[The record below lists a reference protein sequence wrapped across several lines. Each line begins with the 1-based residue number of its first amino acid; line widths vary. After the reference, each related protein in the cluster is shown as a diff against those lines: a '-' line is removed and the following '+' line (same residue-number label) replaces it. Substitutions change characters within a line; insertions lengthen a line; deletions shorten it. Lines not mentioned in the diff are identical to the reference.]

1 MTAAERRDRVADVP
15 AALLAS
21 VDAGARRTLVAG
33 SAPPDP
39 TGIDFVEVVPPALIR
54 SVLGVTAT
62 PPWRMLAV
70 HLLRGPVP
78 PAWDSRRVAVVGGVR
93 ADPDRNPVG
102 VAWAASAR
110 SIVGP
115 DGGPPGPLPPG
126 VTPSDRAIV
135 AAAVASERLDR
146 VLIVRT
152 TTPGDLSGYVL
163 RIVAADE
170 VGLPPELDPP
180 LAQDRFNFAIDCPS
194 TLDCATRTHAGVEPG
209 EQPNLDYLAR
219 DYPLLRRR
227 LLDRMA
233 SIVPGWTD
241 TTAAD
246 VGVTL
251 IELMA
256 HLGDLYAYRQ
266 DAAAVEAYLT
276 TARQRTSVRRH
287 ARLLGHLMSDGCAA
301 RTWLALTTA
310 AVVDLPAGSPVGD
323 GGRTPPVP
331 GRRRTPVEAV
341 DAGSTVFETTRRV
354 TLLPARNAIPLHTW
368 GDRTHTLAAGSTS
381 AFLAVP
387 SGDDPGLRA
396 GDVLVLA
403 ELPRGGFGDA
413 RLGDP
418 AHRQAVRL
426 ARDPVEIADAYAA
439 GVRVLEIRWVAA
451 DALVRP
457 LTVAEPAPDGTPMPR
472 AVALANVVLAD
483 AGASVRDEALAHVAD
498 GRYRPRLART
508 GVAFVDP
515 VDRRAG
521 PAAGAPSA
529 RAAVTPSVE
538 AARAALELDDGR
550 RTWIARGDLIGSSAV
565 DPHVVVEPDERGVA
579 WLRFGDAEH
588 GRRPA
593 YGTRFVAAYRTGFG
607 ASGNVA
613 PESLTEPLLMPEGGM
628 AFPAGVE
635 VWNPLAASGGQDPE
649 AIRTTRQLAPYAS
662 GRRLRAVTVD
672 DHRLVAEEIDGVQR
686 AAARRR
692 WTGSWHAV
700 EVLVDAETDRED
712 DPELTAEVLERL
724 ELRRLAAVDVEV
736 RRPVWVPVH
745 VELSGCVLAG
755 SSAAVVTGRL
765 RELFSAGI
773 APDGRRGVFH
783 PDRFT
788 FGQPLRLSDLV
799 ATAMTV
805 PGIAWIQVTG
815 LRRLGTSAADNLR
828 NLAAGELR
836 VGPREVIRCDSDP
849 SLPEFGRVDLAIGGG
864 S

>member
-1 MTAAERRDRVADVP
+1 MTAASRQDRVADVP

-33 SAPPDP
+33 APPPDATEPPKP

-54 SVLGVTAT
+54 SVLGVAKT
-62 PPWRMLAV
+62 PQWRMLAV

-78 PAWDSRRVAVVGGVR
+78 SAWDSSRVAVVGGVR

-110 SIVGP
+110 SIAGP
-115 DGGPPGPLPPG
+115 DGGPRGPLPPG

-135 AAAVASERLDR
+135 AAAVAPERLDR

-163 RIVAADE
+163 RILAADE

-180 LAQDRFNFAIDCPS
+180 LAHDRFSFAIDCPS
-194 TLDCATRTHAGVEPG
+194 TLDCATRAPAGLEPG
-209 EQPNLDYLAR
+209 EQPILDYLAR

-233 SIVPGWTD
+233 AVVPGWTD
-241 TTAAD
+241 TAAAD

-251 IELMA
+251 LELMA

-287 ARLLGHLMSDGCAA
+287 ARLLGHVMSDGCAA
-301 RTWLALTTA
+301 RTWLALTTD
-310 AVVDLPAGSPVGD
+310 AVVTLPAGSGVGD
-323 GGRTPPVP
+323 G
-331 GRRRTPVEAV
+331 
-341 DAGSTVFETTRRV
+341 GSTVFETTRTV
-354 TLLPARNAIPLHTW
+354 TLLPARNAIALHTW
-368 GDRTHTLAAGSTS
+368 GDRIHTLRAGSTS

-387 SGDDPGLRA
+387 TGEVPDLRA

-403 ELPRGGFGDA
+403 ELPRGGAGDA
-413 RLGDP
+413 RQGDP

-426 ARDPVEIADAYAA
+426 TRDPEERADAYAD
-439 GVRVLEIRWVAA
+439 GVRVLEIRWAAA
-451 DALVRP
+451 DALTRP
-457 LTVAEPAPDGTPMPR
+457 LTVAESAPDGTPMPR

-483 AGASVRDEALAHVAD
+483 AGASVRDEALTQVGE

-508 GVAFVDP
+508 SVAFVDP
-515 VDRRAG
+515 VDPRAG
-521 PAAGAPSA
+521 PSAGHGSARSAVEPDQPSA
-529 RAAVTPSVE
+529 RAALT
-538 AARAALELDDGR
+538 LDDGR
-550 RTWIARGDLIGSSAV
+550 RTWVTRGDLIGSSAV

-607 ASGNVA
+607 AAGNVA
-613 PESLTEPLLMPEGGM
+613 PESLTEPLLRPDGTV

-635 VWNPLAASGGQDPE
+635 VWNPLPASGGQDPE
-649 AIRTTRQLAPYAS
+649 AIRTTRQLAPHAS
-662 GRRLRAVTVD
+662 GSRLRAVTVD
-672 DHRLVAEEIDGVQR
+672 DHRLVAEQIDGVQR
-686 AAARRR
+686 AVARRR
-692 WTGSWHAV
+692 WTGSWHAM
-700 EVLVDAETDRED
+700 EVLVDAETERAD
-712 DPELTAEVLERL
+712 DAALTREVLGLLER
-724 ELRRLAAVDVEV
+724 RRMAAVDVEV
-736 RRPVWVPVH
+736 SRPVWTPVH

-755 SSAAVVTGRL
+755 CSAAVVTGRL
-765 RELFSAGI
+765 RELFSAGLT
-773 APDGRRGVFH
+773 PDGRRGVFH

-805 PGIAWIQVTG
+805 SGIAWIQVTG
-815 LRRLGTSAADNLR
+815 LRRLGSSDADNRR
-828 NLAAGELR
+828 NLADGELR
-836 VGPREVIRCDSDP
+836 VGPREVVRCDSDP
-849 SLPEFGRVDLAIGGG
+849 SLPEFGRVDITIGGG